1 MDMKKIMQQAR
12 EIQKKIAAAQE
23 ENAAKE
29 YEGTSGGGLVKI
41 TIKGSGEII
50 FLNIDDSIISVN
62 EKSILSDLIIAAHND
77 ARRKA
82 EAGSQENIDSLGAG
96 LGLPPGF
103 KLPF

>member
-12 EIQKKIAAAQE
+12 DIQKKIAAAQE
-23 ENAAKE
+23 ENSSKE

-41 TIKGSGEII
+41 KIKGSGEII
-50 FLNIDDSIISVN
+50 SLNLDDSIISAS

-82 EAGSQENIDSLGAG
+82 EASSQENIDALGTS